1 MSSPDNVE
9 DAYALLVR
17 PIRKLLSR
25 RGFDEA
31 TLPQKEAIPKILNG
45 MNVLLVAPTGTGKTE
60 AAILPLLSMFLSQGD
75 KPPGIKI
82 LYITPLRALNRDLL
96 ERLAWWCN
104 ELDVRIAVRHGDTD
118 QKERMAQSRSPPDFL
133 ITTPETLQAILPGR
147 NLRRHLM
154 SVQWVV
160 VDEVHEFSDDKRG
173 SQLSLAL
180 ERLRWNSGR
189 EFQVIGLSATI
200 GSPEKVASFLVGTD
214 RSYEIVN
221 VPVSRFIDL
230 DVLYL
235 SPKPEDY
242 SLAEKLYTH
251 PEVAARLRMIKQLI
265 DTHRSVLLFTNTRA
279 MAETLASRFR
289 IWDLDFPVGI
299 HHGSLAKPS
308 RIVAERDFKA
318 GELKGLVCTSSLELG
333 IDVGTI
339 DLCIQY
345 MSPRQVTRLVQ
356 RVGRSGHRIGRTAK
370 GIILTL
376 DSDDT
381 LEALVIAR
389 RALNDLLEPVGVP
402 EKPLDTLTHQIV
414 GLFTMKRQWSFDEV
428 LKLYNQ
434 AYPYRD
440 LDEDEMISV
449 LNYMHNRYPRL
460 AWVSFE
466 EELAVRPKDR
476 KDMYQYYYDNLSM
489 IPDEKRYLVVD
500 ETNDSPVGV
509 LDEVFVAEYSD
520 PGTRFVTRGSVWK
533 VTTLHG
539 DKLYVTPIED
549 PTGAIPSWI
558 GEQIPV
564 PFEVAIEVGKLRRAV
579 EDGLRNRIAVKKIA
593 NVIAD
598 QYPGNQETVLGAI
611 KETVEQIR
619 QDFPV
624 PTDKK
629 VIAEIWREYVILH
642 ASFGT
647 KVNRTLAQLLGHL
660 LAEEMNESVSVQEDP
675 YRIIIKTQRV
685 VKSKQVHSLIQ
696 SLLQL
701 NIKEVLIGI
710 VIETR
715 MFKRRMIHVARKFGA
730 VSKWADFGSISLNQL
745 SKVFSDTAIFDESIK
760 VTFHKDLD
768 IDHTLHII
776 DDLREGEVEFQVIE
790 TGKEASPITHLG
802 LERISMRSNIIPPET
817 MKKVI
822 IESAK
827 ARLLNE
833 ALTFICTKCWKHVA
847 TIQIKNL
854 PVAFDCRMCADS
866 MIGMLK
872 SSEEDVKKL
881 ILDSPRSRSAEAVR
895 LRSIAK
901 RTAQLFSTYGK
912 AASVAFAGKNLDLET
927 VESILLDEGTVSDRL
942 FELIVDEER
951 KALSRRF

>member
-1 MSSPDNVE
+1 MSSPDKTE
-9 DAYALLVR
+9 DAYSLLVR
-17 PIRKLLSR
+17 PIRKLLRSR
-25 RGFDEA
+25 SFNEA
-31 TLPQKEAIPKILNG
+31 TLPQQEAIPKIING

-75 KPPGIKI
+75 RPPGIKI

-96 ERLAWWCN
+96 ERLTWWCN

-118 QKERMAQSRSPPDFL
+118 QRERMAQSRSPPDFL

-180 ERLRWNSGR
+180 ERLRWNAGKD
-189 EFQVIGLSATI
+189 FQVIGLSATI
-200 GSPEKVASFLVGTD
+200 GSPEKVARFLVGTD

-235 SPKPEDY
+235 TPKPEDY

-251 PEVAARLRMIKQLI
+251 PEVAARLRVIKQLI
-265 DTHRSVLLFTNTRA
+265 DSHRSVLLFTNTRA
-279 MAETLASRFR
+279 MAETLASRFK

-308 RIVAERDFKA
+308 RVVAERDFKA

-333 IDVGTI
+333 IDVGAI

-356 RVGRSGHRIGRTAK
+356 RVGRSGHSIGRTAK
-370 GIILTL
+370 GIVLTL
-376 DSDDT
+376 DADDT

-414 GLFTMKRQWSFDEV
+414 GLFTMKRQWNFDEV
-428 LKLYNQ
+428 LELCNQ

-440 LDEDEMISV
+440 LNEDEILSV

-466 EELAVRPKDR
+466 EKLAVRPKDR
-476 KDMYQYYYDNLSM
+476 KDVYQYYYDNLSM
-489 IPDEKRYLVVD
+489 IPDEKQYLVID

-509 LDEVFVAEYSD
+509 LDEAFVAEYSD
-520 PGTRFVTRGSVWK
+520 PGTRFITRGSVWK

-564 PFEVAIEVGKLRRAV
+564 PFEVAIEVGSLRRAV
-579 EDGLRNRIAVKKIA
+579 EDGIMNRVPEKEIARIISK
-593 NVIAD
+593 
-598 QYPGNQETVLGAI
+598 QYPGNLETVLGGI
-611 KETVEQIR
+611 RETVEQIR
-619 QDFPV
+619 LGFLV
-624 PTDKK
+624 PTDMR
-629 VIAEIWREYVILH
+629 VIAEIWRDYVILH

-647 KVNRTLAQLLGHL
+647 RVNRTLAQLLGHL
-660 LAEEMNESVSVQEDP
+660 LAEELNESVSVQEDP
-675 YRIIIKTQRV
+675 YRIIIKTQREV
-685 VKSKQVHSLIQ
+685 NSKQVQSLIQ
-696 SLLQL
+696 SLIEM
-701 NIKEVLIGI
+701 NIEEVLIGI
-710 VIETR
+710 ITETR

-730 VSKWADFGSISLNQL
+730 VSKWADFSSISLNQL
-745 SKVFSDTAIFDESIK
+745 TKVFSDTAIFDESIK
-760 VTFHKDLD
+760 VTFNKDLD
-768 IDHTLHII
+768 INTAVQVINS
-776 DDLREGEVEFQVIE
+776 LREGEIEIQVIE
-790 TGKEASPITHLG
+790 TGKEASPIARLG

-833 ALTFICTKCWKHVA
+833 ALTFICTSCWKNVN

-854 PVAFDCRMCADS
+854 PVKYNCSTCSES
-866 MIGMLK
+866 MVGMLK
-872 SSEEDVKKL
+872 SSEEEVNKL
-881 ILDSPRSRSAEAVR
+881 LLGSPRSRSSDAVQM
-895 LRSIAK
+895 RSQAK
-901 RTAQLFSTYGK
+901 KTAQLFSTYGK
-912 AASVAFAGKNLDLET
+912 AAAIVFAGKDLDFTTMENILKE
-927 VESILLDEGTVSDRL
+927 ESTVSDHL
-942 FELIVDEER
+942 FELIVEAER